1 MTLSGNTLALDEE
14 ARISARRIFSLIANE
29 LQQVEIEFERQAR
42 SNVQVIAYL
51 GDYLRKS
58 GGKRVRPALTILAN
72 YAVGGE
78 GGRYNSIRMATVME
92 FLHTAT
98 LVHDDIIDKADTRRN
113 RPTVNALYGNETAV
127 LMGDWLYMSA
137 FETSLAER
145 SLPILDILTSVT
157 RKMTEGEIL
166 QLTLLGRAD
175 VSEAQYLDVLQR
187 KTAYLFSAS
196 CEIGGILGGASETEQ
211 RALRE
216 YGLNLGTAFQLIDD
230 LLDFTSTEAV
240 LGKASGA
247 DLLGGKVTLPLIYL
261 RDSNPSVL
269 EMVQR
274 VLRDGS
280 YETVSQQELFEALRS
295 RDGRGS
301 ADGRGVDGRGV
312 DGLSSTDDLG
322 STNGLNSTNSVSST
336 EGFSRDGTNSLSSTN
351 ALERARA
358 LADEYAENARA
369 ALDSLPDSEYCD
381 SLRELPSYILNRDR

>member
-1 MTLSGNTLALDEE
+1 MTMSSHTLAIDEE
-14 ARISARRIFSLIANE
+14 ARISARRIFTLMANE

-58 GGKRVRPALTILAN
+58 GGKRVRPALTILSN
-72 YAVGGE
+72 YAVGGD

-98 LVHDDIIDKADTRRN
+98 LVHDDIIDKADRRRN

-166 QLTLLGRAD
+166 QLALLGHAD
-175 VSEAQYLDVLQR
+175 VTEAQYLDVLKR

-196 CEIGGILGGASETEQ
+196 CEIGAILGGATEEQ
-211 RALRE
+211 QTALRD

-230 LLDFTSTEAV
+230 LLDFTATEAM
-240 LGKASGA
+240 LGKAAGA

-261 RDSNPSVL
+261 READPPAL
-269 EMVQR
+269 ELIQR
-274 VLRDGS
+274 ILHDGS
-280 YETVSQQELFEALRS
+280 YETISQQELLAAVR
-295 RDGRGS
+295 R
-301 ADGRGVDGRGV
+301 
-312 DGLSSTDDLG
+312 TD
-322 STNGLNSTNSVSST
+322 
-336 EGFSRDGTNSLSSTN
+336 
-351 ALERARA
+351 ALEKARA
-358 LADEYAENARA
+358 LADEYAEEARA
-369 ALDSLPDSEYCD
+369 ALKNLPESEYCD
-381 SLRELPSYILNRDR
+381 SLRELPTYVLNRDR

>member
-1 MTLSGNTLALDEE
+1 MTLSGHTLALDEE

-58 GGKRVRPALTILAN
+58 GGKRVRPALTIPSN

-78 GGRYNSIRMATVME
+78 GSRYNSIRMATVIE

-157 RKMTEGEIL
+157 RKMTEGELL
-166 QLTLLGRAD
+166 QLTLLGHAD
-175 VSEAQYLDVLQR
+175 ISEGQYLDVLKR

-196 CEIGGILGGASETEQ
+196 CEIGGILGGASEKQ
-211 RALRE
+211 RTALRD
-216 YGLNLGTAFQLIDD
+216 YGLNLGTAFQLTDD
-230 LLDFTSTEAV
+230 LLDFTSSDAT
-240 LGKASGA
+240 LGKAAGA

-261 RDSNPSVL
+261 ISADASMLPL
-269 EMVQR
+269 VQR
-274 VLRDGS
+274 VLHDGN
-280 YETVSQQELFEALRS
+280 YDNVSQEDLREALDRS
-295 RDGRGS
+295 G
-301 ADGRGVDGRGV
+301 
-312 DGLSSTDDLG
+312 
-322 STNGLNSTNSVSST
+322 
-336 EGFSRDGTNSLSSTN
+336 
-351 ALERARA
+351 ALEQARA
-358 LADEYAENARA
+358 MADQYAENARA
-369 ALDSLPDSEYCD
+369 ALDDLPDSEYCD
-381 SLRELPSYILNRDR
+381 SLRALPTYVLKRDR